1 VTARV
6 WVLVFV
12 VVVAFG
18 GLWTAT
24 HGVAGV
30 AWADVGVALRGVT
43 AWQLLRLTLVWFGGL
58 AIYSTVLAAALPGVG
73 VRRSLLLNLS
83 GSAVANVVPLGGAVA
98 TALNWRMVRSWGH
111 SDVAFV
117 TFCVLTNA
125 LDVLSKLLLPA
136 VGVAALVAVSVH
148 VPTLLWLVA
157 GCCLVVALV
166 VVLLHA
172 HLVGHG
178 GGPAGSPH
186 RRVAAV
192 RLRLHESATRIHAVL
207 TGGWSRLLPG
217 SVCYVAAQVLL
228 LWLCLRAV
236 GLDPSLGVV
245 LMAAAVERIGSLVPV
260 TPAGTG
266 VAEIGAVAWLVAAG
280 LDPASVVAGVLLYRI
295 FLVLMEIPVGGLLL
309 GAWAWLQ
316 RGTGGRPGQVPA

>member
-1 VTARV
+1 MLAFIAVI
-6 WVLVFV
+6 
-12 VVVAFG
+12 AFG

-24 HGVAGV
+24 QGVAGV
-30 AWADVGVALRGVT
+30 AWAEVGAALRGVT

-58 AIYSTVLAAALPGVG
+58 AIYSTVLAAALPGMG
-73 VRRSLLLNLS
+73 IRRSLLLNLS

-117 TFCVLTNA
+117 DFCVLTNA

-136 VGVAALVAVSVH
+136 VGVVALIAVSAH

-157 GCCLVVALV
+157 GACLATALV

-172 HLVGHG
+172 HLVGAG
-178 GGPAGSPH
+178 GRPAAYSRRRITALRH
-186 RRVAAV
+186 R
-192 RLRLHESATRIHAVL
+192 LQESANRIHAVL

-228 LWLCLRAV
+228 LTLCLRAV
-236 GLDPSLGVV
+236 GLDPSVGVV

-280 LDPASVVAGVLLYRI
+280 LNPAAVVAGVLLYRI
-295 FLVLMEIPVGGLLL
+295 FLVLAEIPVGGVLI
-309 GAWAWLQ
+309 GAWAWFQ
-316 RGTGGRPGQVPA
+316 RSAGAKAGRVPA

>member
-1 VTARV
+1 VTARI
-6 WVLVFV
+6 WVLGFV
-12 VVVAFG
+12 AAIAIG

-30 AWADVGVALRGVT
+30 AWAEVGAALRTVT

-83 GSAVANVVPLGGAVA
+83 GSAVANVVPLGGALA
-98 TALNWRMVRSWGH
+98 TALNWRMVRGWGH

-117 TFCVLTNA
+117 TYCVLTNA

-136 VGVAALVAVSVH
+136 VGVAALVAVSAH

-157 GCCLVVALV
+157 GACLAAALV

-172 HLVGHG
+172 VLVGAHG
-178 GGPAGSPH
+178 HPGRGSH

-192 RLRLHESATRIHAVL
+192 RDRLHQSATRIHAVL
-207 TGGWSRLLPG
+207 TTGWSRLLPG
-217 SVCYVAAQVLL
+217 SICYVAAQVLL
-228 LWLCLRAV
+228 LMLCLRAV
-236 GLDPSLGVV
+236 GLDPSVGVV

-295 FLVLMEIPVGGLLL
+295 FLVLMEIPVGGVLL
-309 GAWAWLQ
+309 GAWAWLEHAA
-316 RGTGGRPGQVPA
+316 RSRAGQVPA